1 MFKIQWSFE
10 FFNKNPVSTELRS
23 ILAQNILS
31 WWRFIYTIKET
42 RTNGKLKT
50 HVTMQVVSLK
60 NISQPRP
67 IKHDISTRP
76 AKIILK

>member
-31 WWRFIYTIKET
+31 WWRFISTTKVT
-42 RTNGKLKT
+42 RANGKLKT

-60 NISQPRP
+60 NISQPIP
-67 IKHDISTRP
+67 IKHDVSTRP
-76 AKIILK
+76 AKIITK